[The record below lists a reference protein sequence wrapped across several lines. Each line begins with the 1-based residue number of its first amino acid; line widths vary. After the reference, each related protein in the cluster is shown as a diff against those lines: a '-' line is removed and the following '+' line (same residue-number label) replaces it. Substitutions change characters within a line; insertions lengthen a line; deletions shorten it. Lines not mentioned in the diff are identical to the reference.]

1 MKTSIAVTI
10 AVLTLIVGFAG
21 GYFFRNYRLTK
32 TRQNFTGQFQR
43 TGNSSQNQGN
53 RLGGRPV
60 VGEIISRDDKSLTV
74 KMTDGSSKIVILS
87 DSTSYSK
94 TDTVNIDELKVGTQV
109 GVFGTDN
116 SDGSVT
122 AQNIQLNPQFR
133 GFGEGQK

>member
-21 GYFFRNYRLTK
+21 GYFFRNYMLAR
-32 TRQNFTGQFQR
+32 TRQNFGGQFQR
-43 TGNSSQNQGN
+43 TDNAPQGN
-53 RLGGRPV
+53 RLGNRPV
-60 VGEIISRDDKSLTV
+60 TGEIISQDDKSITV
-74 KMTDGSSKIVILS
+74 KMTDGSTKIVILA
-87 DSTSYSK
+87 DSTTYSK
-94 TDTVNIDELKVGTQV
+94 TDTGSKDDLKVGVQV

-133 GFGEGQK
+133 GVTGQPK

>member
-21 GYFFRNYRLTK
+21 GYFFRNWRLTK
-32 TRQNFTGQFQR
+32 TRPNFGGQFQR
-43 TGNSSQNQGN
+43 TDNTPQGN

-60 VGEIISRDDKSLTV
+60 TGEIISQDDKSITV
-74 KMTDGSSKIVILS
+74 KMTDGSTKIVILA
-87 DSTSYSK
+87 DSTSYTK
-94 TDTVNIDELKVGTQV
+94 TDTGSKADLKVGSQV

-116 SDGSVT
+116 SDGSIT

-133 GFGEGQK
+133 GITGEPK